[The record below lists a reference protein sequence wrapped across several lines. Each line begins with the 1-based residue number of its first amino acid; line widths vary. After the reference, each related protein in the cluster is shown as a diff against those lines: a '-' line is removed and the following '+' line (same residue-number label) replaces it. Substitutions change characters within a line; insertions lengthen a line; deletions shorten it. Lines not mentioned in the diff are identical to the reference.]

1 MGKSKSIVLL
11 CLLISMMHDLS
22 EMPFELESRESLSIT
37 ACKTASNVFFKTT
50 FNDAA
55 VSNEFYLGL
64 TRLAYPPAHF
74 AILITLCGFEK
85 YFQTKC

>member
-50 FNDAA
+50 FNGAA
-55 VSNEFYLGL
+55 VSEEFYLGL
-64 TRLAYPPAHF
+64 ACCPAHF